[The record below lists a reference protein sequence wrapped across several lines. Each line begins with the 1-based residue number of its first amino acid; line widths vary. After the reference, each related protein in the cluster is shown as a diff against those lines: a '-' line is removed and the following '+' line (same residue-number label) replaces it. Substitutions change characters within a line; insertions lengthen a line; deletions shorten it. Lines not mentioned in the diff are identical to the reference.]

1 MKHTNKQLN
10 SIEYPSEHLVGKLVR
25 GFKRNSLFK
34 NSINLM
40 LSAGVTALF
49 GFVFWTIVARTFR
62 PETVGLATT
71 LLSMS
76 SLISLLGLV
85 GFDTIFVRFLP
96 KSTQRSEEIN
106 NGMIVSGIAS
116 AIIALIFCLL
126 IPLVSPKLNFVN
138 SHLSFIVLFIVV
150 SVFTTWNTLTNAA
163 LIAYRK
169 TSLVVIINILFSA
182 LKMCLPFVVH
192 TGGPM
197 TIFAFTG
204 AAQVINVILS
214 VGALMIYF
222 DYKPSL
228 KIHLGILK
236 EMRKYGLAV
245 YIAQILNLL
254 PDSFLPLI
262 VVNELGAVA
271 AAYFY
276 IAITI
281 ANLLYTVSFS
291 TAQAL
296 LAEASYDDR
305 HVLQHLKR
313 GLKFSSAIL
322 VPLII
327 IVVAFCPL
335 ILSLFGHNYREG
347 SVGVLRLLS
356 IAGFGV
362 MIGAL
367 INFVFKQTKHL
378 KAMLITTGTN
388 SISTVALSFILVKPL
403 GLAGIGWAF
412 ILGGCASLL
421 TGAYFLMK
429 EF

>member
-1 MKHTNKQLN
+1 MNTVEERIEETNRR
-10 SIEYPSEHLVGKLVR
+10 SRTLVGRSIR
-25 GFKRNSLFK
+25 GFKNNSLLK

-49 GFVFWTIVARTFR
+49 GFVFWTIVARTFK
-62 PETVGLATT
+62 PSTVGLATT

-96 KSTQRSEEIN
+96 KSTRRSDEIN

-116 AIIALIFCLL
+116 GITALIFCAI
-126 IPLVSPKLNFVN
+126 IPIISPKLHFVD
-138 SHLSFIVLFIVV
+138 SHIAFILAFMVV
-150 SVFTTWNTLTNAA
+150 SIFTTWNTLTNAA

-182 LKMCLPFVVH
+182 LKMCLPFVIH
-192 TGGPM
+192 SGGPM

-214 VGALMIYF
+214 VAALMLYF
-222 DYKPSL
+222 DYKPAL
-228 KIHLGILK
+228 KLNLGILK
-236 EMRKYGLAV
+236 EMRKYGTAV
-245 YIAQILNLL
+245 YIGQILNLL

-262 VVNELGAVA
+262 VVNELGPVA

-296 LAEASYDDR
+296 LAEASYDER

-322 VPLII
+322 VPMII
-327 IVVAFCPL
+327 IVIVFCPL
-335 ILSLFGHNYREG
+335 ILSLFGHGYRVG

-378 KAMLITTGTN
+378 TAMLTTTGVN
-388 SISTVALSFILVKPL
+388 SIATVALSFILVKHY
-403 GLAGIGWAF
+403 GLDGIGWAF
-412 ILGGCASLL
+412 ILGGCASLI

>member
-1 MKHTNKQLN
+1 MSTTEGLTKAIQLWSKSFIGR
-10 SIEYPSEHLVGKLVR
+10 SIY
-25 GFKRNSLFK
+25 GFKQNSLLK

-49 GFVFWTIVARTFR
+49 GFVFWTIVARTFK
-62 PETVGLATT
+62 PSTVGLATT

-96 KSTQRSEEIN
+96 KSIHRSDEIN
-106 NGMIVSGIAS
+106 NGMIVSGVAS
-116 AIIALIFCLL
+116 AIIALLFCAI
-126 IPLVSPKLNFVN
+126 IPFISPKLHFVDT
-138 SHLSFIVLFIVV
+138 HIAFVLAFMLV
-150 SVFTTWNTLTNAA
+150 SIFTTWNTLTNAA

-182 LKMCLPFVVH
+182 LKMCLPFIIH
-192 TGGPM
+192 SGGPM

-214 VGALMIYF
+214 VAALMLYF
-222 DYKPSL
+222 DYKPAL
-228 KIHLGILK
+228 RVDFGILK

-245 YIAQILNLL
+245 YIGQILNLL

-262 VVNELGAVA
+262 VVNELGPIA

-296 LAEASYDDR
+296 LAEASYDER

-322 VPLII
+322 APLII
-327 IVVAFCPL
+327 VVIVFCPL
-335 ILSLFGHNYREG
+335 ILSLFGHGYREG

-362 MIGAL
+362 MVGAL

-378 KAMLITTGTN
+378 KAMLITTGMN
-388 SISTVALSFILVKPL
+388 SVSTVILSFILVKQY
-403 GLAGIGWAF
+403 GLDGIGWAF
-412 ILGGCASLL
+412 ILGGCASLI
-421 TGAYFLMK
+421 TGVYFLVK